1 MYGLAVTASRPAMIA
16 PEMARITV
24 AMEPE
29 RMKEMTRKQRKN
41 TSAVPKS
48 PIRASAS
55 THMAEKAM
63 KEYRFRSRN
72 RCSSVA
78 APT

>member
-1 MYGLAVTASRPAMIA
+1 MIA
-16 PEMARITV
+16 PEIASTTV
-24 AMEPE
+24 AIEPE
-29 RMKEMTRKQRKN
+29 RMKEMTRKHTKN

-48 PIRASAS
+48 PIRARAS